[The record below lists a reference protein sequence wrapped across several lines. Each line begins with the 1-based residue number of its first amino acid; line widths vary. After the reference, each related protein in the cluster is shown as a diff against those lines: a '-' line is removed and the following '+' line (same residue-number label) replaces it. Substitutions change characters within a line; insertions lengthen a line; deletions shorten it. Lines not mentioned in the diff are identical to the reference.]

1 MIISI
6 TIVVLLTSSVVY
18 FFVLSE
24 LEQQSVS
31 NLENYISERGMNEST
46 SFQLAEDNQKA
57 FKFSFLSEWEKTQS
71 LNVSERFNEL
81 FEKQKDD
88 TNRMPLSIY
97 EGKRRLDG
105 SLSYYISGYIG
116 KNVTITPEL
125 QQKIILSYQLIDR
138 FAQAWHTS
146 FPNLYISTPEN
157 VAIYHWPGITWG
169 LNASADLDINDEEW
183 VYVANSENNPG
194 REQVWTGLYFDQ
206 TANEWVVSG
215 ETPIYINDQHM
226 LTVGNDILLKDLI
239 NRTYNDHLQGT
250 YNFIIKD
257 NGRLIA
263 HLNVNRS

>member
-1 MIISI
+1 MTYFPLATIKKSIKQSLIVTTLIKMIISI

-138 FAQAWHTS
+138 FAQA
-146 FPNLYISTPEN
+146 
-157 VAIYHWPGITWG
+157 
-169 LNASADLDINDEEW
+169 
-183 VYVANSENNPG
+183 
-194 REQVWTGLYFDQ
+194 
-206 TANEWVVSG
+206 
-215 ETPIYINDQHM
+215 
-226 LTVGNDILLKDLI
+226 
-239 NRTYNDHLQGT
+239 
-250 YNFIIKD
+250 
-257 NGRLIA
+257 
-263 HLNVNRS
+263 